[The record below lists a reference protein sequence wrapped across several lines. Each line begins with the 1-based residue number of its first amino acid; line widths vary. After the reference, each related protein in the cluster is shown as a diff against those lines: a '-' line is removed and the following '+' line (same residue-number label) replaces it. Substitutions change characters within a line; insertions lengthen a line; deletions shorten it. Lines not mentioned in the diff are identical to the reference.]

1 MSEPTDGLSGLAK
14 AYQNAGP
21 WLSAVWSLVGGPL
34 LGGLVGYGV
43 DRWAKWS
50 GPWGLLTGLFAGIVV
65 GFVGFLVRVT
75 RLSKKDKRPGG
86 KNGASS

>member
-1 MSEPTDGLSGLAK
+1 MSEPDDGLSGLAR

-21 WLSAVWSLVGGPL
+21 WLAAVWNLIGGPL

-65 GFVGFLVRVT
+65 GFVGFLVRVMA
-75 RLSKKDKRPGG
+75 LSKKNKPGG
-86 KNGASS
+86 KNGAQR